1 VLVLAP
7 GLGLGPGLALALEL
21 VEHKQRLKTT
31 PV

>member
-1 VLVLAP
+1 VLAPGLGLVLAP
-7 GLGLGPGLALALEL
+7 GLGPVL